1 MLYTGQTL
9 DNTKYEQIFTAFKD
23 TLSDSLDKFV
33 QYKYTPVQY
42 IEKFLG
48 WTPWS
53 GEEHGATGQKEII
66 ELYIEEIRKQERKQE
81 LEKELLS
88 LKDKTN
94 SKDFDL
100 LSLELRRETL
110 VKISK
115 IESELESIVIKN
127 WIRVESGHSVGKT
140 KVSSGIVQHFFD
152 CFPHSITYC
161 FAPTYTQ
168 INDLLFKEIRASRG
182 RNKELPGKVFV
193 TPDLKREEEENR
205 DWFVKGKAVS
215 GQSTEAV
222 HGQHNDYIMFLIDEA
237 EGVPDFVY
245 EAIRSMSAGAI
256 SVILMLANPRT
267 STSYFH
273 RLRGNKDV
281 HNLRISCLNHPNV
294 VHGADIIRGAVNRS
308 YVDSMVDQ
316 HCQVVLAHNP
326 DNHTF
331 TLPYDSSGKI
341 YQPNHEFMF
350 RVLGI
355 APTSTS
361 NDTFIPLG
369 RFESALG
376 REVES
381 QGTPELAF
389 LGWDVARYGND
400 EGVCYVYHDGKVFHA
415 SSLSKMDGYEYYMET
430 KAILEELEDLGVEE
444 VHIRVDVTGSH
455 GTSLFDH
462 LVYSEDLPDLEYRFI
477 PVSFGENPV
486 EENVFKDVI
495 TELYHHASE
504 TLKFISIED
513 SPTNNYLE
521 ADLVRRTYSYAKR
534 GGKDVYKLEKK
545 EDFRKREGRSPDF
558 GDAFVLAIA
567 PARLFDTIVEVGF
580 A

>member
-1 MLYTGQTL
+1 MIVNAPEQE
-9 DNTKYEQIFTAFKD
+9 KYERIFSIFKE
-23 TLSDSLDKFV
+23 TVSDSLDKFAKF
-33 QYKYTPVQY
+33 KYAPIEY
-42 IEKFLG
+42 ITNFLG
-48 WTPWS
+48 WEPWS
-53 GEEHGATGQKEII
+53 GSDWDATGQKEII
-66 ELYIEEIRKQERKQE
+66 ELYIDEIKKQERKQE
-81 LEKELLS
+81 LEKKALKLKEELESIDHNIVSSEFTL
-88 LKDKTN
+88 DKRI
-94 SKDFDL
+94 
-100 LSLELRRETL
+100 ELA
-110 VKISK
+110 K
-115 IESELESIVIKN
+115 IESELSKLQIKN

-161 FAPTYTQ
+161 FAPTHAQ
-168 INDLLFKEIRASRG
+168 VNDLLFKEIRASRG
-182 RNKELPGKVFV
+182 RNKELPGRVFS
-193 TPDLKREEEENR
+193 TPDLKREEAENR

-215 GQSTEAV
+215 GQSTEAI
-222 HGQHNDYIMFLIDEA
+222 HGQHNDYILFLIDEA

-256 SVILMLANPRT
+256 SIVLMLANPRT

-294 VHGADIIRGAVNRS
+294 IHGADIIRGAVNRG

-316 HCQVVLAHNP
+316 HCQVVTKHNP

-331 TLPYDSSGKI
+331 TLPYDETGTI

-350 RVLGI
+350 RVLGV
-355 APTSTS
+355 APTTTS
-361 NDTFIPLG
+361 NNTFVPLS
-369 RFESALG
+369 RFENALE
-376 REVES
+376 RKPK
-381 QGTPELAF
+381 PENPHIAYV
-389 LGWDVARYGND
+389 GWDVARFGND
-400 EGVCYVYHDGKVFHA
+400 EGVCYVFHNGKVYHA
-415 SSLSKMDGYEYYMET
+415 TSCSKMDGYEYYMET

-455 GTSLFDH
+455 GASLFDF
-462 LVYSEDLPDLEYRFI
+462 LSYSDDLPDLHYRFI
-477 PVSFGENPV
+477 PVTFGGNPV
-486 EENVFKDVI
+486 EENVYKDVI
-495 TELYHHASE
+495 TELYYHASE
-504 TLKFISIED
+504 TLKYISIED
-513 SPTNNYLE
+513 SPSNNYLE

-558 GDAFVLAIA
+558 GDAFVLAVA
-567 PARLFDTIVEVGF
+567 PERMFDTTVEIGF